1 MKKASLLLL
10 IFVSLCAFTC
20 ENEVLD
26 ADIDQSATINTGGS
40 SASLIGTWRAVSL
53 DADIQTATTLLG
65 FSTTVDSDVV
75 GTDLDYTLTF
85 TEDTYTATGS
95 YVISM
100 TTSFNGESPMTT
112 TQGGD
117 VTTESGTYE
126 NVGPTTMILD
136 EPFYTFSVPGADT
149 SGVTG
154 EPQELEYS
162 ISADG
167 QTLTF
172 VQNQQDVQ
180 SLEGIEISVSVM
192 STSVFTRE

>member
-1 MKKASLLLL
+1 MKKASLLLV
-10 IFVSLCAFTC
+10 IFVSLTAFTC
-20 ENEVLD
+20 ENEILD
-26 ADIDQSATINTGGS
+26 ADIDQSATLDTG
-40 SASLIGTWRAVSL
+40 SAATSLIGTWEAVSL

-65 FSTTVDSDVV
+65 LSTTVDSDIV
-75 GTDLDYTLTF
+75 GTDLDYTVTF

-95 YVISM
+95 YGISM
-100 TTSFNGESPMTT
+100 TTSFNGETPMTT
-112 TQGGD
+112 TQGGN
-117 VTTESGTYE
+117 VTTESGSYE

-136 EPFYTFSVPGADT
+136 EPFYTFNVPGADT
-149 SGVTG
+149 SAVTG

-192 STSVFTRE
+192 STSVFTRQ